1 MKTYQSEGGVVELQ
15 IPGAGVT
22 KDVPVQIGSLV
33 VIPTVTAAYAANT
46 RFNGL
51 VKGIVSGL
59 TKVASQAWSEGASI
73 YWDAALTKVSS
84 HSGDNKWIGI
94 ALEAVAGGASDVLS
108 GEILFNGM
116 LTQADETT

>member
-1 MKTYQSEGGVVELQ
+1 MRSYRSEGGVVELQ
-15 IPGAGVT
+15 IPNAGVT
-22 KDVPVQIGSLV
+22 KDVPVQIGSIV

-51 VKGIVSGL
+51 VRGIISGL
-59 TKVASQAWSEGASI
+59 TKVASQAWTEGANI
-73 YWDAALTKVSS
+73 YWDAALSKVSS
-84 HSGDNKWIGI
+84 HAGDNKWIGI
-94 ALEAVAGGASDVLS
+94 ALEAVAGGSTDTLS